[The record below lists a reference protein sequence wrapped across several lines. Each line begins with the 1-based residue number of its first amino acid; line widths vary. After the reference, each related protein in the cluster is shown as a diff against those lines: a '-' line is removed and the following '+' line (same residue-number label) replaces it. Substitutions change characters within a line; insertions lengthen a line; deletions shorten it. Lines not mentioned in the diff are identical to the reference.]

1 VLVDTLPP
9 GANLVSADSSQGTVT
24 IDGEVLIVD
33 VGELPAGGF
42 GIITI
47 VVTPLT
53 AGSSTNTAFVAG
65 NEIDPNPADN
75 TATAI
80 AGVKLAADLSL
91 TTLGSPNPIVIGNQ
105 LTYQLAVTNR
115 GPNTATGLTL
125 TEKLPESATFI
136 SVDSSQGTCTALGD
150 TIICDLGSMPTG
162 SNVTVTV
169 VVTPLQAGLI
179 TNAARIVTEE
189 LDLNPSDNEASESVL
204 VHPHADLLVTQS
216 AEPDPI
222 LVNTGL
228 RLVITL
234 FNRSAYAVPEGR
246 LTDHLPADSEFVS
259 ATIGQGTAAHDP
271 GVITWAVG
279 EIASGMQATITVVV
293 IPRVVGKV
301 SNQATVTA
309 PAADPDNPNLTSLI
323 KVSVIESPTLFL
335 ERTGNRMV
343 ISWAKTTENFVLE
356 STENMSSP
364 DSWAIVRTPPV
375 IVEDKITVTVK
386 LGETTTFYRLR
397 KE

>member
-1 VLVDTLPP
+1 LIDNLPP
-9 GANLVSADSSQGTVT
+9 GANLVSADSNQGAVT
-24 IDGEVLIVD
+24 IDGKVLIVD
-33 VGELPAGGF
+33 VGELPAGGS
-42 GIITI
+42 GIVTI

-65 NEIDPNPADN
+65 NEIDPNPDDN

-80 AGVKLAADLSL
+80 AGVKLAADLTL
-91 TTLGSPNPIVIGNQ
+91 TTVGSPNPIVIGNQ
-105 LTYQLAVTNR
+105 LTYQLAVTNH

-150 TIICDLGSMPTG
+150 TIICDLGSLPTS

-169 VVTPLQAGLI
+169 VVTPLQAGII

-189 LDLNPSDNEASESVL
+189 LDLNPSDNEAIGSVL

-222 LVNTGL
+222 LVNSGL

-234 FNRSAYAVPEGR
+234 FNRSAYAVPEVR
-246 LTDHLPADSEFVS
+246 LTDHLPADSELVS
-259 ATIGQGTAAHDP
+259 ATVSQGTVAHDP
-271 GVITWAVG
+271 GVFVWAVG
-279 EIASGMQATITVVV
+279 EIASDTQATITVVV

-301 SNQATVTA
+301 SNQATIAA

-323 KVSVIESPTLFL
+323 KVSVIESPSLFL

-356 STENMSSP
+356 STENLLSP

-375 IVEDKITVTVK
+375 AVENKITVTVK
-386 LGETTTFYRLR
+386 LSETTTFYRLR